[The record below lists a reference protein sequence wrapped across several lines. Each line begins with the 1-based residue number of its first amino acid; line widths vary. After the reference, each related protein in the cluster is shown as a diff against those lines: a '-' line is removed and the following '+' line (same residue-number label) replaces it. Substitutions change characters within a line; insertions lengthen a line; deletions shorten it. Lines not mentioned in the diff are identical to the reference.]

1 MSNSSDNFLNIDRRK
16 LLLGTLS
23 VGAGGVMGMFHK
35 LFLATATPVVSQL
48 GIPGPSPRRVVEVAH
63 IESVVN
69 GEFRRQPVR
78 EILSQ
83 DDTFANK
90 VAQTIDA
97 ARRGDKE
104 TIQTLLLQDIS
115 LANIKDEGIQSTPL
129 HFAAHRGYLD
139 IVRLLLDAGAD
150 VNAVEGNFSNSTPL
164 HWAATGGHLE
174 VTKLLVESG
183 GNLNVKDN
191 WYNLTPVGWATII
204 KISPPEGYLSTR
216 HQEVREYL
224 LSRGAQLD
232 VFSAIALNKI
242 DFVGSLIE
250 ANPEILTYRLG
261 FFAKN
266 ESQPLHFAVEEN
278 LTQMV
283 ELLLEKGAELNAQN
297 GWGITPLCLATVA
310 DNQTI
315 IELLMAKNAQVDLA
329 TAIVAGQWEQAQA
342 LLDAQPTLIS
352 EKPLLIHYTIQQ
364 GLGSATS
371 WLLERGVDINIR
383 ARYQLGDHVA
393 SLTPLHAAIKAERVE
408 IARILLESGAD
419 VNAKTIGELEITSLR
434 AAAFT
439 GNLDLIRLL
448 VKHGA

>member
-23 VGAGGVMGMFHK
+23 IGGGGVMGMFHK

-48 GIPGPSPRRVVEVAH
+48 GSPGSTPGRGVGVAQ
-63 IESVVN
+63 IESVVK

-78 EILSQ
+78 ELLSQ
-83 DDTFANK
+83 DDTLANQ
-90 VAQTIDA
+90 VAQTLDA
-97 ARRGDKE
+97 ARRGDRE
-104 TIQTLLLQDIS
+104 TIQTLLVQDIS
-115 LANIKDEGIQSTPL
+115 LAKSKDKGIQTTPL
-129 HFAAHRGYLD
+129 HLAAHRGYLD

-150 VNAVEGNFSNSTPL
+150 VNAVEGNLSKSTPL
-164 HWAATGGHLE
+164 HWAATGGHLK

-183 GNLNVKDN
+183 GNLQVKDN

-204 KISPPEGYLSTR
+204 KLFPPEGYLSTR

-232 VFSAIALNKI
+232 IFSAIALNQI
-242 DFVGSLIE
+242 EVVDSLIE
-250 ANPEILTYRLG
+250 TNPEILTERLG
-261 FFAKN
+261 LAKN

-297 GWGITPLCLATVA
+297 SWGITPLCLATVA
-310 DNQTI
+310 DHQTI
-315 IELLMAKNAQVDLA
+315 IELLMTKNAQVDLA
-329 TAIVAGQWEQAQA
+329 TAIVAGQWKQAQA
-342 LLDAQPTLIS
+342 LLAAQPTLMS

-364 GLGSATS
+364 GLRAATS
-371 WLLERGVDINIR
+371 WLLERGVELNIR
-383 ARYQLGDHVA
+383 ARYQLGDYVA

-408 IARILLESGAD
+408 IARLLLESGAD
-419 VNAKTIGELEITSLR
+419 VNAKTRGELDITSLR
-434 AAAFT
+434 AATFT